1 MMTTSRYPTTYQYHP
16 YIDEYMR
23 MVDNEE
29 IQSCKEQKQL
39 MEFLRW
45 KLDQPGVVIDA
56 DAIEKSV
63 DKPAPY
69 FPFSLFAWQRFCNAF
84 FYGVRYEDGRL
95 MFDRYLLLLGRG
107 AGKNGYI
114 SYDCFY
120 MLSGHHG
127 IKNYD
132 IDIVATSEDQAKTSF
147 EDILNVLETP
157 KFVRKLK
164 KVFYKSKILIKH
176 LKTKSKLEFNTS
188 NARTKDGKRS
198 GTVIFDELHEYEDY
212 SNIKVFTSGLGKKK
226 DPRIFYITTD
236 GNVRGGVLDDMKDEA
251 QMVLNK
257 ELPHSTLFPFICKLD
272 DEKEV
277 HDESMWEKANPS
289 YRYNENLQHEMR
301 KEYHDMKRNSALR
314 IEFMTKRMNLPVE
327 DTRKEVA
334 TYEERLATEQPFP
347 ENVQGIECIGAVD
360 FAQIRDFCS
369 VGIYFKKDG
378 KRYWMQHT
386 FMHHTAP
393 KLQDINPDIIRIAI
407 EKGLL
412 TVVYDKS
419 ISAEHVLNWFVM
431 MNKKYRIKKVSMD
444 LYRSAILKEA
454 LEAAGFEIEI
464 VRRGPATHSK
474 LAPLVEEIFIK
485 HTIVFGDDPL
495 MRWYVGN
502 VYKEEKMNGNI
513 EYKKIDKEKRK
524 TDGFF
529 AFLHALN
536 FDSELKEA
544 NALTKENVRK
554 IFKSFSV

>member
-1 MMTTSRYPTTYQYHP
+1 MMMMTSRFPTTYQYHP

-23 MVDNEE
+23 MVENGE
-29 IQSCKEQKQL
+29 IQSCKEQKL
-39 MEFLRW
+39 LIKFLRW

-56 DAIEKSV
+56 EAIEKSV
-63 DKPAPY
+63 EKPAPY
-69 FPFSLFAWQRFCNAF
+69 FSFSLFAWQRFCNAF
-84 FYGVRYEDGRL
+84 IYGVRYADGRL

-114 SYDCFY
+114 SYDSFY
-120 MLSGHHG
+120 MLTGHHG

-147 EDILNVLETP
+147 EDVLNILETP
-157 KFVRKLK
+157 KFAKKLK
-164 KVFYKSKILIKH
+164 KVFYKSKQLIKH
-176 LKTKSKLEFNTS
+176 LKTKSKFEFNTS

-198 GTVIFDELHEYEDY
+198 GAVIFDELHEYEDY

-236 GNVRGGVLDDMKDEA
+236 GNVRGGVLDDMKEEA

-257 ELPHSTLFPFICKLD
+257 ELPESTLFPFICKLD
-272 DEKEV
+272 YEKEV

-289 YRYNENLQHEMR
+289 YRYNENLQHKMR

-347 ENVQGIECIGAVD
+347 DDIQGIECIGAVD

-369 VGIYFKKDG
+369 VGILFKKDG
-378 KRYWMQHT
+378 KRYWLQHT

-393 KLQDINPDIIRIAI
+393 KLQDINQDIIKIAI

-431 MNKKYRIKKVSMD
+431 MNKTYRIKKVSMD
-444 LYRSAILKEA
+444 LYRSTILKEA
-454 LEAAGFEIEI
+454 LTTAGFEVEI
-464 VRRGPATHSK
+464 VRRGPATHSM
-474 LAPLVEEIFIK
+474 LAPLVEEMFIK
-485 HTIVFGDDPL
+485 QAIVFGDDPL

-536 FDSELKEA
+536 FDSELNEYKQ
-544 NALTKENVRK
+544 LTPGTFKVRTY
-554 IFKSFSV
+554 